1 MRRRAAPERAARGTS
16 RFVRRPDRE
25 FRRARSE
32 NPRGIDPMSDDAS
45 TSASAPRRVRL
56 VGTVVRALV
65 LILAIALVALV
76 ATRFNRWIGASR
88 YQVTDDAYIES
99 DVTPLAARVPGY
111 VQRVAVGDFEAVRK
125 GQLLVELVD
134 TDYRAQVAQ
143 AEAAVE
149 AAKAALE
156 VLSRQRAQQ
165 TANVDAL
172 RAALGAA
179 NATARLNRLE
189 LGRQKGLLAQGNY
202 ASVQA
207 VDQAT
212 AADQQAGAVLSQQ
225 HAQIVAAERQLAT
238 IDAQMRQAQSSVA
251 MAEAAAD
258 LARINL
264 GYTRIA
270 APADGVVGLRQVR
283 EGQLVSAG
291 TQVIGHV
298 ALPNIWVV
306 ANYRET
312 QMTNLRV
319 GQRATIRVDAFP
331 GLTLDGHVQSWSPAS
346 GSRFALLPPDN
357 ATGNFTKIVQRV
369 PVRIVV
375 DSASN
380 EALRALLRPGMSVVA
395 RIDTESAA
403 KP

>member
-1 MRRRAAPERAARGTS
+1 MSDGGDTTPSPSA
-16 RFVRRPDRE
+16 
-25 FRRARSE
+25 RARL
-32 NPRGIDPMSDDAS
+32 A
-45 TSASAPRRVRL
+45 
-56 VGTVVRALV
+56 GTIARALI
-65 LILAIALVALV
+65 LILAIALVAVV
-76 ATRFNRWIGASR
+76 ATRFNRWIGSSR
-88 YQVTDDAYIES
+88 YQATDDAYLES

-111 VQRVAVGDFEAVRK
+111 VQHVAVGDFDAVKK

-134 TDYRAQVAQ
+134 ADYRAQLAQ
-143 AEAAVE
+143 AEAAAQ
-149 AAKAALE
+149 AAKSVLD

-179 NATARLNRLE
+179 NATVRLNRLE

-225 HAQIVAAERQLAT
+225 RAQIVAAERQLAT
-238 IDAQMRQAQSSVA
+238 IDAQTEQAQASVA
-251 MAEAAAD
+251 QAEAAVD

-264 GYTRIA
+264 GYTRII

-283 EGQLVSAG
+283 EGQFVSTG

-298 ALPNIWVV
+298 ALPNVWVV

-312 QMTNLRV
+312 QMTGVRV
-319 GQRATIRVDAFP
+319 GQHATIRVDAFP
-331 GLTLDGHVQSWSPAS
+331 ALALEGHVQSWAPAS

-369 PVRIVV
+369 PVKIVI
-375 DSASN
+375 DSASSD
-380 EALRALLRPGMSVVA
+380 ALRALLRPGMSVVV
-395 RIDTESAA
+395 RVDTGSAA
-403 KP
+403 HP

>member
-1 MRRRAAPERAARGTS
+1 MSEDATASPS
-16 RFVRRPDRE
+16 P
-25 FRRARSE
+25 RAR
-32 NPRGIDPMSDDAS
+32 
-45 TSASAPRRVRL
+45 L
-56 VGTVVRALV
+56 LGTLARATI
-65 LILAIALVALV
+65 LIVAIAIVAVV
-76 ATRFNRWIGASR
+76 ATRFNRWVGSSR
-88 YQVTDDAYIES
+88 YQATDDAYLES

-111 VQRVAVGDFEAVRK
+111 VQRVAVGDFDAVHK
-125 GQLLVELVD
+125 GQVLVELVD
-134 TDYRAQVAQ
+134 ADYRAQVAQ
-143 AEAAVE
+143 AEAAVQ
-149 AAKAALE
+149 ATKAALD
-156 VLSRQRAQQ
+156 VLSRQRDQQ

-189 LGRQKGLLAQGNY
+189 LGRQKGLFAQGHY
-202 ASVQA
+202 ASAQA

-225 HAQIVAAERQLAT
+225 RAQVVAAERQLAT
-238 IDAQMRQAQSSVA
+238 IDAQTIQAQASVA
-251 MAEAAAD
+251 QAEAAAD

-264 GYTRIA
+264 GYTRIV

-298 ALPNIWVV
+298 ALPKLWVV

-312 QMTNLRV
+312 QMTNMRI

-331 GLTLDGHVQSWSPAS
+331 ELRLDAHVQSFAPAS

-369 PVRIVV
+369 PVKLII
-375 DSASN
+375 DSASSD
-380 EALRALLRPGMSVVA
+380 ALRALLRPGMSVVV

-403 KP
+403 SP